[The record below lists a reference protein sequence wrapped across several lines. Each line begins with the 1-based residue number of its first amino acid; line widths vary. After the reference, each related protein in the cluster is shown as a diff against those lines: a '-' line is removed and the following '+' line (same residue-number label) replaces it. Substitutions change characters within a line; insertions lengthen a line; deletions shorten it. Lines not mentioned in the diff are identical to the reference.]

1 MSTEAKLIVG
11 LLDDEEELFPEFRR
25 GYAQYSWGNGP
36 GVRNGP
42 QACMDFLKEFVDDN
56 ESSARY
62 ADDLSLLGKAAR
74 KVSE

>member
-1 MSTEAKLIVG
+1 MRCRACTASC
-11 LLDDEEELFPEFRR
+11 
-25 GYAQYSWGNGP
+25 YQNGP
-36 GVRNGP
+36 GIRNGP

-56 ESSARY
+56 EASARY